1 MTLKINDSGTWKEPT
16 KVSVKDG
23 GAWKEVLTASVKD
36 GGSWKPFYQRK
47 YTYTVSSNV
56 NKLDLDTVLTSD
68 QKLGDVDVVINS
80 GVYVY
85 SDSTSTPAL
94 LTGSGVAGV
103 LTIINN
109 GYIYGAG
116 GAGGSGG
123 SAAANGSSGGSGGT
137 ALKLEK
143 NITLDNNGS
152 ILGGGGG
159 GGGGGGSTDDQSFSD
174 SDYAGGGG
182 GGGGDRKSVV

>member
-68 QKLGDVDVVINS
+68 QNRSFTSSK
-80 GVYVY
+80 Y
-85 SDSTSTPAL
+85 SPD
-94 LTGSGVAGV
+94 
-103 LTIINN
+103 
-109 GYIYGAG
+109 
-116 GAGGSGG
+116 
-123 SAAANGSSGGSGGT
+123 
-137 ALKLEK
+137 
-143 NITLDNNGS
+143 
-152 ILGGGGG
+152 
-159 GGGGGGSTDDQSFSD
+159 
-174 SDYAGGGG
+174 
-182 GGGGDRKSVV
+182 